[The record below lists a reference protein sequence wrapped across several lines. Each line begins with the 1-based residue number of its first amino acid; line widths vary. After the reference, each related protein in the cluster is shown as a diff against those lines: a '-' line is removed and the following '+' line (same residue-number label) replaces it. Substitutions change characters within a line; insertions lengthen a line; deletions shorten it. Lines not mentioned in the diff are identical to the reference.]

1 MSRGGWDNIKD
12 FYGKKFKSRGQ
23 SDDEEKINKGG
34 GKRVRKSHYSKRIQ
48 TKDLRQEDVDP
59 WWNSKTAILQGYYQ
73 AEWSGKTI

>member
-12 FYGKKFKSRGQ
+12 FYGKKFKSRCQ

-34 GKRVRKSHYSKRIQ
+34 DKRGRKFHYSKRIQ
-48 TKDLRQEDVDP
+48 TKELRQEDVDP
-59 WWNSKTAILQGYYQ
+59 GWNSKTGILQGYYQ